1 MLSLNRLFFSLL
13 IFLGFTVNAQNASLS
28 GKVQDSKTNEALFGV
43 KVILT
48 GTGKGA
54 VTDGDGNFAIKGLIA
69 GKYTLEVRYETY
81 NNLILQ
87 DINVK
92 EGENLAINIPL
103 DKVVM
108 ELGQV
113 TVTAKVNKDSNT
125 ELLRLQRNSATVVDG
140 INAETFKKTPD
151 SKASD
156 VFKRITG
163 ASVQD
168 NKFVVIRGLN
178 DRYNFGLI
186 NGAPLPSSESDRK
199 AFSFDIFPSNMLD
212 NLIISKTATP
222 DQPGEFAGGVIDI
235 STSEPKEKD
244 FQSIQIGG
252 SYNTISTFKNFESY
266 EGSKTDFLGF
276 GQGARSLPTELPG
289 TADYSSLNK
298 DQKAEYAKSLT
309 PSWTTAGRTAM
320 PNLSLQYSLGRTYK
334 IGETK
339 SFGFVA
345 AYSYQNN
352 NSIYSQVRREF
363 EEQATEVVKKM
374 ELNDTVYN
382 NSVLNAGL
390 LNFKFSIN
398 PKSNIYFKNMY
409 SVSSEDK
416 VNVRKGTREMDNDPK
431 QFERSTNFWY
441 TQNNLYTS
449 QLYGKHEFE
458 KTKFNWNVGFSNVS
472 RQIPNLRRIVYR
484 KYASTEEDTV
494 EQYTAVIQQNGTIAT
509 AAGNMFWSNSSEQIY
524 SAKYDFSRQLD
535 FGVFKNELKIGAMH
549 AYRNRDFTSR
559 NFGFSQYKP
568 NGSSFNSQLLLL
580 PEDQIFNSENLGLLE
595 NGQGGFKLDEAT
607 NVDDNYQA
615 SSFLNA
621 GFLMLDSKIAEK
633 LRLVGGARLESYN
646 QVFNYIEFGSN
657 QEQRIDTTVI
667 DVLPSVN
674 LIYSMNKKMN
684 LRASFYQTVSR
695 PEFRELAPFT
705 FYNFVIDN
713 IISGSPDLQR
723 AKISNAD
730 LRYEFFP
737 GAGQIISVS
746 GFYKK
751 FNNPIELINRT
762 GTSGAPEL
770 YYTNVK
776 GATSYGV
783 EAEYRMNLGFLK
795 KNDSTSFLKQ
805 ITLYAN
811 GSLIRSKVDLE
822 GISGSEENRPL
833 QGQSPY
839 IVNAGLFYTNKEGD
853 FSISASYN
861 VVGQRI
867 YIVGNVQEP
876 SVWENGR
883 NVIDFQ
889 IAKTF
894 YDNKLELKL
903 NIKDL
908 LAQELVFFQDLNGNQ
923 KYDLGTDNAWQE
935 VQFGQT
941 ISLSLKYNF

>member
-1 MLSLNRLFFSLL
+1 MFSLKHL
-13 IFLGFTVNAQNASLS
+13 LLSIIVLLGFTSIAQTASLS
-28 GKVQDSKTNEALFGV
+28 GKIQDAKTNEALFGV

-54 VTDGDGNFAIKGLIA
+54 VSDGDGNFSIKGLTA

-92 EGENLAINIPL
+92 EGENLTINIPL
-103 DKVVM
+103 EKAVL
-108 ELGQV
+108 ELGPV
-113 TVTAKVNKDSNT
+113 TVTAKVNKEST
-125 ELLRLQRNSATVVDG
+125 SELLRLQRNSATVVDG

-156 VFKRITG
+156 VFKRISG

-235 STSEPKEKD
+235 STSEPKDKD

-252 SYNTISTFKNFESY
+252 SYNMISTFKNFESY

-289 TADYSSLNK
+289 TANYSSLNK

-320 PNLSLQYSLGRTYK
+320 PNLSLQYSLGKTYK
-334 IGETK
+334 IGEKK

-363 EEQATEVVKKM
+363 EEQAAGVVKKM

-535 FGVFKNELKIGAMH
+535 FGVFKNELKVGAMH

-580 PEDQIFNSENLGLLE
+580 PEAQIFNAENLGLLE

-657 QEQRIDTTVI
+657 QDRRIDTTVV

-684 LRASFYQTVSR
+684 LRGSFYQTVSR

-795 KNDSTSFLKQ
+795 SEDSASFLKQ

-839 IVNAGLFYTNKEGD
+839 IINAGVFYTNKEGD
-853 FSISASYN
+853 LSLSASYN

-867 YIVGNVQEP
+867 YIVGNIQEP

-903 NIKDL
+903 NVKDL

>member
-1 MLSLNRLFFSLL
+1 
-13 IFLGFTVNAQNASLS
+13 
-28 GKVQDSKTNEALFGV
+28 
-43 KVILT
+43 
-48 GTGKGA
+48 
-54 VTDGDGNFAIKGLIA
+54 
-69 GKYTLEVRYETY
+69 
-81 NNLILQ
+81 
-87 DINVK
+87 
-92 EGENLAINIPL
+92 
-103 DKVVM
+103 
-108 ELGQV
+108 
-113 TVTAKVNKDSNT
+113 
-125 ELLRLQRNSATVVDG
+125 
-140 INAETFKKTPD
+140 
-151 SKASD
+151 
-156 VFKRITG
+156 
-163 ASVQD
+163 
-168 NKFVVIRGLN
+168 
-178 DRYNFGLI
+178 
-186 NGAPLPSSESDRK
+186 
-199 AFSFDIFPSNMLD
+199 
-212 NLIISKTATP
+212 
-222 DQPGEFAGGVIDI
+222 
-235 STSEPKEKD
+235 
-244 FQSIQIGG
+244 
-252 SYNTISTFKNFESY
+252 
-266 EGSKTDFLGF
+266 
-276 GQGARSLPTELPG
+276 
-289 TADYSSLNK
+289 
-298 DQKAEYAKSLT
+298 
-309 PSWTTAGRTAM
+309 
-320 PNLSLQYSLGRTYK
+320 
-334 IGETK
+334 
-339 SFGFVA
+339 
-345 AYSYQNN
+345 
-352 NSIYSQVRREF
+352 
-363 EEQATEVVKKM
+363 
-374 ELNDTVYN
+374 
-382 NSVLNAGL
+382 
-390 LNFKFSIN
+390 
-398 PKSNIYFKNMY
+398 
-409 SVSSEDK
+409 
-416 VNVRKGTREMDNDPK
+416 
-431 QFERSTNFWY
+431 
-441 TQNNLYTS
+441 
-449 QLYGKHEFE
+449 
-458 KTKFNWNVGFSNVS
+458 
-472 RQIPNLRRIVYR
+472 
-484 KYASTEEDTV
+484 
-494 EQYTAVIQQNGTIAT
+494 
-509 AAGNMFWSNSSEQIY
+509 
-524 SAKYDFSRQLD
+524 
-535 FGVFKNELKIGAMH
+535 
-549 AYRNRDFTSR
+549 
-559 NFGFSQYKP
+559 
-568 NGSSFNSQLLLL
+568 
-580 PEDQIFNSENLGLLE
+580 
-595 NGQGGFKLDEAT
+595 
-607 NVDDNYQA
+607 
-615 SSFLNA
+615 
-621 GFLMLDSKIAEK
+621 
-633 LRLVGGARLESYN
+633 
-646 QVFNYIEFGSN
+646 
-657 QEQRIDTTVI
+657 
-667 DVLPSVN
+667 
-674 LIYSMNKKMN
+674 MN

-903 NIKDL
+903 NVKDL

>member
-1 MLSLNRLFFSLL
+1 MLNFKYIIVVISFLSITSLFSQ
-13 IFLGFTVNAQNASLS
+13 TASIT
-28 GKVQDSKTNEALFGV
+28 GKIINSKSKEIVDGA
-43 KVILT
+43 KVIVI
-48 GTGKGA
+48 GSGKGA
-54 VTDGDGNFAIKGLIA
+54 ISDIEGNFSIKGLAA
-69 GKYTLEVRYETY
+69 GKYSLEIRSVAY
-81 NNLILQ
+81 NTLILQ
-87 DINVK
+87 DVKLK
-92 EGENLAINIPL
+92 EGEEFKITIPL
-103 DKVVM
+103 DEIVLD
-108 ELGQV
+108 LGPI
-113 TVTAKVNKDSNT
+113 TVTAKVNKESTT
-125 ELLRLQRNSATVVDG
+125 ELIRMQRNSATVVDG

-244 FQSIQIGG
+244 FQSVQIGG
-252 SYNTISTFKNFESY
+252 SYNTISTFRNFETY
-266 EGSKTDFLGF
+266 DGSKTDFLGF
-276 GQGARSLPTELPG
+276 GQGARKLPSGLPG
-289 TADYSSLNK
+289 SADFPNLTK
-298 DQKAEYAKSLT
+298 DEQANLAKLFT
-309 PSWTTAGRTAM
+309 PTWNTTGRTAM
-320 PNLSLQYSLGRTYK
+320 PNLSLQYSLGKTYK
-334 IGETK
+334 LGKEK

-363 EEQATEVVKKM
+363 EEQATGVITKSVLK
-374 ELNDTVYN
+374 DTVYN
-382 NSVLNAGL
+382 NSVLNAGM

-416 VNVRKGTREMDNDPK
+416 VNVRKGGRELDISDK

-441 TQNNLYTS
+441 TQNNLYTT
-449 QLYGKHEFE
+449 QLYGKHEQE
-458 KTKFNWNVGFSNVS
+458 KSKINWNLGFSNVT
-472 RQIPNLRRIVYR
+472 RQIPNLRRVVYR
-484 KYASTEEDTV
+484 KDATTEDDTTKQYIAVV
-494 EQYTAVIQQNGTIAT
+494 ETNNTNSKN
-509 AAGNMFWSNSSEQIY
+509 AGNMFWSNSSEQIY
-524 SAKYDFSRQLD
+524 SAKYDYAYKLD
-535 FGVFKNELKIGAMH
+535 FGIFKNELKIGAMH
-549 AYRNRDFTSR
+549 AYRKRDFTSR

-568 NGSSFNSQLLLL
+568 NGSSFNDLFLVL
-580 PEDQIFNSENLGLLE
+580 PADQIFKPENLGLLE
-595 NGQGGFKLDEAT
+595 NGQGGFKLEEAT
-607 NVDDNYQA
+607 SVDDSYQA

-633 LRLVGGARLESYN
+633 LRVVGGARLESYN
-646 QVFNYIEFGSN
+646 QVFKYIEFGSN
-657 QEQRIDTTVI
+657 QEQRIDTTVVDI
-667 DVLPSVN
+667 LPSVN
-674 LIYSMNKKMN
+674 LIYSLNKKMN
-684 LRASFYQTVSR
+684 VRASFYQTVSR

-705 FYNFVIDN
+705 FYNFLIDN
-713 IISGSPDLQR
+713 IISGSPTLQR

-751 FNNPIELINRT
+751 FTNPIELINRT
-762 GTSGAPEL
+762 GTAGAPEL
-770 YYTNVK
+770 YYTNVA
-776 GATSYGV
+776 GARSYGV
-783 EAEYRMNLGFLK
+783 EAEYRMNLGMFK
-795 KNDSTSFLKQ
+795 KKDSTSFLKQ
-805 ITLYAN
+805 FTLYAN
-811 GSLIRSKVDLE
+811 ASLIRSKVDLDS
-822 GISGSEENRPL
+822 IVGSEIDRPL

-839 IVNAGLFYTNKEGD
+839 IANAGIFFTNKKGD
-853 FSISASYN
+853 FSVSASYN
-861 VVGQRI
+861 LVGQRI

-883 NVIDFQ
+883 NVIDLQ

-894 YDNKLELKL
+894 NEKFELKL
-903 NIKDL
+903 NVKDL
-908 LAQELVFFQDLNGNQ
+908 LAQELVFFQDLNGNK
-923 KYDLGTDNAWQE
+923 KYDFGTDNAWQE
-935 VQFGQT
+935 IQFGQT
-941 ISLSLKYNF
+941 ISLSFKYNF

>member
-1 MLSLNRLFFSLL
+1 
-13 IFLGFTVNAQNASLS
+13 
-28 GKVQDSKTNEALFGV
+28 
-43 KVILT
+43 
-48 GTGKGA
+48 
-54 VTDGDGNFAIKGLIA
+54 
-69 GKYTLEVRYETY
+69 
-81 NNLILQ
+81 
-87 DINVK
+87 
-92 EGENLAINIPL
+92 
-103 DKVVM
+103 
-108 ELGQV
+108 
-113 TVTAKVNKDSNT
+113 
-125 ELLRLQRNSATVVDG
+125 
-140 INAETFKKTPD
+140 
-151 SKASD
+151 
-156 VFKRITG
+156 
-163 ASVQD
+163 
-168 NKFVVIRGLN
+168 
-178 DRYNFGLI
+178 
-186 NGAPLPSSESDRK
+186 
-199 AFSFDIFPSNMLD
+199 
-212 NLIISKTATP
+212 
-222 DQPGEFAGGVIDI
+222 
-235 STSEPKEKD
+235 
-244 FQSIQIGG
+244 
-252 SYNTISTFKNFESY
+252 
-266 EGSKTDFLGF
+266 
-276 GQGARSLPTELPG
+276 
-289 TADYSSLNK
+289 
-298 DQKAEYAKSLT
+298 
-309 PSWTTAGRTAM
+309 
-320 PNLSLQYSLGRTYK
+320 
-334 IGETK
+334 
-339 SFGFVA
+339 
-345 AYSYQNN
+345 
-352 NSIYSQVRREF
+352 
-363 EEQATEVVKKM
+363 
-374 ELNDTVYN
+374 
-382 NSVLNAGL
+382 
-390 LNFKFSIN
+390 
-398 PKSNIYFKNMY
+398 
-409 SVSSEDK
+409 
-416 VNVRKGTREMDNDPK
+416 
-431 QFERSTNFWY
+431 
-441 TQNNLYTS
+441 
-449 QLYGKHEFE
+449 
-458 KTKFNWNVGFSNVS
+458 
-472 RQIPNLRRIVYR
+472 
-484 KYASTEEDTV
+484 
-494 EQYTAVIQQNGTIAT
+494 
-509 AAGNMFWSNSSEQIY
+509 
-524 SAKYDFSRQLD
+524 
-535 FGVFKNELKIGAMH
+535 MH

-795 KNDSTSFLKQ
+795 KNDSASFLKQ

-853 FSISASYN
+853 LSISASYN